1 MIFENQL
8 LANQFINQTTTK
20 QNRNRNRCWSWSWN
34 YYEWDE
40 NKF

>member
-20 QNRNRNRCWSWSWN
+20 PS
-34 YYEWDE
+34 ETETDVGAE
-40 NKF
+40 LELL